1 MMKKIILAAVT
12 ASFLSTAVLS
22 GHHENNEVVL
32 PVKISKN
39 DIAGDVYNHPDMV
52 KSINNGNTTLDVT
65 TLMSSD
71 GKFGT
76 GMYRSG
82 KIRYEITEPWGH
94 DEFFYVLEGSI
105 TLTSA
110 DGTVSK
116 INAGEAASIPKEWTG
131 IWDTDGY
138 NKIWVIYSED
148 GSSLE

>member
-1 MMKKIILAAVT
+1 MKKIILAAVT
-12 ASFLSTAVLS
+12 AIFLSTAVLS

-39 DIAGDVYNHPDMV
+39 DIAGDIYNHPDMV
-52 KSINNGNTTLDVT
+52 QSTDNGNTTLDVT

-82 KIRYEITEPWGH
+82 KIRFEITEPYGV
-94 DEFFYVLEGSI
+94 DEFFYIIEGSI

-110 DGTVSK
+110 DGTVTNT
-116 INAGEAASIPKEWTG
+116 NAGEALSIPKEWTG

-138 NKIWVIYSED
+138 SKIWVIYSED
-148 GSSLE
+148 GSALE